1 MIFRKKAREA
11 MDRALETASCA
22 DDRKSDGATPPQA
35 HGPACVL
42 ACSFCS
48 TPDDTGAL
56 LIKGAGDAFIC
67 SNCVSISVRL
77 LSDRVAAAMRE
88 KREAGNG

>member
-1 MIFRKKAREA
+1 MA
-11 MDRALETASCA
+11 RALEAASRA
-22 DDRKSDGATPPQA
+22 DDRKSDGATPPET

-48 TPDDTGAL
+48 TQDGTGAL
-56 LIKGAGDAFIC
+56 LIKGAGDACIC

-88 KREAGNG
+88 EREAGND